1 MGIRFFR
8 GERTR
13 YEHEYRQ
20 LEEIIGILK
29 KEFQKEPVYVLT
41 NVLVANGQLDCVLLT
56 RNGPLI
62 LELKAF
68 SGEVRGLE
76 NGNWEVTTR
85 DGPILLPNLFFKA
98 RIQRQDFIDRLIP
111 IYREDL
117 PHVRENNLRKMSS
130 WLYFSKESSYP
141 DGQIDLRKVKWF
153 RVVTADTLLDTMRFL
168 DTGYTLRIQ
177 DMDAIVRGLHL
188 QEYSFGN
195 DRPVP
200 FTPVPSKP
208 RFRLSRGRTAA
219 LVILI
224 LAIGIAVAILVVPGA
239 RLAVSSTIQG
249 IGVIITGIIQTG
261 NKSLIKS
268 ESNAGDSQ
276 AAIIYL
282 NRMRVAG
289 GAAPL
294 MFDGRAYNL
303 ALARAEDMAAY
314 NYLNYTN
321 PETGNSATAM
331 KARFGIAPNDTV
343 LESIYGQ
350 WNGYSFGAEQLAVD
364 AWTSDEGNRVRVF
377 SNYDGAAVA
386 CSGGYCSFIGI
397 VREAVPDGNLA
408 EAPVP
413 PEVTAPTGTEET
425 ALHGS

>member
-1 MGIRFFR
+1 MGFRFFR

-20 LEEIIGILK
+20 LEEIVGILK
-29 KEFQKEPVYVLT
+29 KDFQKEPVYVLT

-76 NGNWEVTTR
+76 NGNWEVSTR

-98 RIQRQDFIDRLIP
+98 RNQRQDFIDRLIP
-111 IYREDL
+111 IYRQNL
-117 PHVRENNLRKMSS
+117 PQVPENNLRKMSS
-130 WLYFSKESSYP
+130 WLYFSKGSRYP

-153 RVVTADTLLDTMRFL
+153 RVVTGDTLLDTMRFL
-168 DTGYTLRIQ
+168 DTGYTLRLQ
-177 DMDAIVRGLHL
+177 DMDAIVSGLHL

-195 DRPVP
+195 DRPVSLIP
-200 FTPVPSKP
+200 EPVKS
-208 RFRLSRGRTAA
+208 RFRLSRGRIAL

-224 LAIGIAVAILVVPGA
+224 LVIGIAAAILTVPGA
-239 RLAVSSTIQG
+239 RLAVSSMIQG
-249 IGVIITGIIQTG
+249 IGVIVTGIIQAG
-261 NKSLIKS
+261 NSSIIKS
-268 ESNAGDSQ
+268 ESSAGDSQ

-289 GAAPL
+289 GVAPL
-294 MFDGRAYNL
+294 MFDERAYHL
-303 ALARAEDMAAY
+303 ALARGKDMAGY
-314 NYLNYTN
+314 NYLDYTN

-331 KARFGIAPNDTV
+331 KTRFGIAPNDTV

-350 WNGYSFGAEQLAVD
+350 WNGYSVGTEQLAVD
-364 AWTSDEGNRVRVF
+364 AWTSDEGNRGRVF
-377 SNYDGAAVA
+377 SNFDGAAVA

-397 VREAVPDGNLA
+397 VSEPVPDGNLS

-413 PEVTAPTGTEET
+413 PEVTAPPATGERT
-425 ALHGS
+425 LQDS